1 MTGINLNLMQRLPAM
16 LCGKTVR
23 RTLGLGGIAMAVS
36 LAAVPGAAQTGDC
49 TGTKSDTKLYVNVEN
64 VKSAQGLVAVT
75 LYADNSKKFL
85 AKKGSLYVGRVS
97 AKAGTTRV
105 CIYVPAP
112 GTYGL
117 AVYHDRDGN
126 RKFNRNGLGMPAE
139 PYGFSNNASTFL
151 GLPSFKS
158 VRMSVPKDGFE
169 TSVKLKG
176 P

>member
-1 MTGINLNLMQRLPAM
+1 MATQNSHTGRL
-16 LCGKTVR
+16 TVR
-23 RTLGLGGIAMAVS
+23 PLLGLGLIAAS
-36 LAAVPGAAQTGDC
+36 LALGGGAAEAQTGDC
-49 TGTKSDTKLYVNVEN
+49 TGTKSDTRLYVNVEN
-64 VKSAQGLVAVT
+64 VKSGDGLIAVT
-75 LYADNSKKFL
+75 LYADNAKKFL

-105 CIYVPAP
+105 CIYVPKP

-117 AVYHDRDGN
+117 AVYHDKDAN
-126 RKFNRNGLGMPAE
+126 RKFNRNGIGMPAE

-151 GLPSFKS
+151 GLPAFKS
-158 VRMSVPKDGFE
+158 VRMNVPKDGFE

>member
-1 MTGINLNLMQRLPAM
+1 MERPNSQTSARPL
-16 LCGKTVR
+16 
-23 RTLGLGGIAMAVS
+23 LGLSVLAAS
-36 LAAVPGAAQTGDC
+36 LAVGVTGAVAQTGEC

-64 VKSAQGLVAVT
+64 VKSSEGLIAVT

-85 AKKGSLYVGRVS
+85 AKKGSLYVGRVP

-105 CIYVPAP
+105 CIHVPKP

-117 AVYHDRDGN
+117 AVYHDKDAN
-126 RKFNRNGLGMPAE
+126 RKFDRSGVGLPAE

>member
-1 MTGINLNLMQRLPAM
+1 MTGINLNLVQRTPAM
-16 LCGKTVR
+16 LSVRTVR
-23 RTLGLGGIAMAVS
+23 NKLSLGGIALAS
-36 LAAVPGAAQTGDC
+36 ALAATPGVAQAEDC

-64 VKSAQGLVAVT
+64 VKSAQGLIAVT

-117 AVYHDRDGN
+117 AVYHDKDGN
-126 RKFNRNGLGMPAE
+126 RKFNRNGVGMPAE

-158 VRMSVPKDGFE
+158 VRMSVPKDGFQ

-176 P
+176 D

>member
-1 MTGINLNLMQRLPAM
+1 MERPNSQTSARPL
-16 LCGKTVR
+16 
-23 RTLGLGGIAMAVS
+23 LGLSVLAAS
-36 LAAVPGAAQTGDC
+36 LAVGVTGAVAQTGEC

-64 VKSAQGLVAVT
+64 VKSSEGLIAVT

-85 AKKGSLYVGRVS
+85 AKKGSLYVGRVP

-105 CIYVPAP
+105 CIHVPKP

-117 AVYHDRDGN
+117 AVYHDKDAN
-126 RKFNRNGLGMPAE
+126 RKFNRNGVGLPAE

>member
-1 MTGINLNLMQRLPAM
+1 MTGYDMNLAKRLSKARR
-16 LCGKTVR
+16 GKTVR
-23 RTLGLGGIAMAVS
+23 RTFGLGALAGIAFATMP
-36 LAAVPGAAQTGDC
+36 AAAETADC
-49 TGTKSDTKLYVNVEN
+49 TGEKSNTKLYVNVQN
-64 VKSAQGLVAVT
+64 VKSAKGLVAVT

-85 AKKGSLYVGRVS
+85 AKKGSLYVGRVA

-105 CIYVPAP
+105 CIYVPGP

-117 AVYHDRDGN
+117 AVYHDQDGD
-126 RKFNRNGLGMPAE
+126 RKFKRNGVGMPAE

-158 VRMSVPKDGFE
+158 VRMNVPKDGFE